1 VSTANKIQV
10 VQCLLLTNW
19 IGKHVSAA
27 KQDSDS
33 AGGTGGASN
42 FGYAVLVDIRD

>member
-19 IGKHVSAA
+19 IGKQVSAA
-27 KQDSDS
+27 NKIQIVQEELEGPVISGMQS
-33 AGGTGGASN
+33 
-42 FGYAVLVDIRD
+42 